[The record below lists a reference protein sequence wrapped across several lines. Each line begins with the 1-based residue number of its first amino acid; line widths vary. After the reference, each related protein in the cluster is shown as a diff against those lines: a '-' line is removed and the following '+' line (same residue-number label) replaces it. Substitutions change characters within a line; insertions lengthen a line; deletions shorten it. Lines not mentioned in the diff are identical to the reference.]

1 MNKRLIFNTV
11 LVTFCLVDGCHRMWS
26 TERGLRS
33 DCVCSFWRCT
43 LHHYGRKRMI
53 HWRLE
58 NIYVYNIKIT
68 SCQRN
73 QKKAIKLT
81 SHTEC
86 IILIKWNASHS
97 IDLWH
102 ICMAWA
108 KWTWAR
114 CNDAPKHL
122 SLICHTNSMMISRRN
137 EEKALRRSWATH
149 LFLSLSISTF
159 VHVLRSFVGLHLLCC
174 STRIVVSSFCSLN
187 LQDERVLCVCVKRC
201 RCIVRSTTND
211 KPCHERHNLS
221 AVHCSAKELRKWH
234 QPSNGTCCI
243 SHRNKNNHNNHN
255 NNNKNNIE
263 ESYRARTRGCQT
275 AYSHSIL
282 RPIWYDA

>member
-149 LFLSLSISTF
+149 LFLSLYLYLRACSTLIRWIAF
-159 VHVLRSFVGLHLLCC
+159 ALLQYAYRSFFLLLAQSARWTRSVRVRQTVPLH
-174 STRIVVSSFCSLN
+174 STIDDKRQTMPRTAQFISCALFGK
-187 LQDERVLCVCVKRC
+187 RVKKVASAVKR
-201 RCIVRSTTND
+201 
-211 KPCHERHNLS
+211 HMLY
-221 AVHCSAKELRKWH
+221 
-234 QPSNGTCCI
+234 QPSEQ
-243 SHRNKNNHNNHN
+243 K
-255 NNNKNNIE
+255 
-263 ESYRARTRGCQT
+263 Q
-275 AYSHSIL
+275 
-282 RPIWYDA
+282 PQQPQQQ